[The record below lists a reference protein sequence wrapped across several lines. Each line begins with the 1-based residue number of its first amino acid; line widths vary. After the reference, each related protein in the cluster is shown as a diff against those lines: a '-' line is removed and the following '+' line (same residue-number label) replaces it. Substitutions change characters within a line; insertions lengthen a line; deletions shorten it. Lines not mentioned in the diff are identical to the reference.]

1 MQVLESTMNN
11 KTFNFYCDESCHLE
25 NDHHSYMIIGY
36 VSCAV
41 NQVKLHSANIRQL
54 KSKYHVFYEVKWS
67 GLSKSAYPLYNDLID
82 YFFATDLQYRAIVI
96 DKTQLK
102 HEDYNQNHD
111 DFYYKMYYQ
120 LLNKKLIPEYNYNIY
135 LDIKDTRSAK
145 KVNGLKSFLN
155 KHYISVRNLQNIR
168 SHESEI
174 MQLTDIITGALS
186 YHLRGLNSVIAK
198 NKIIEKI
205 QQNSK
210 LPMDHTTPLYKEKFN
225 LFFIEL
231 K

>member
-1 MQVLESTMNN
+1 MS

-25 NDHHSYMIIGY
+25 NDKMPFMLIGY
-36 VSCAV
+36 VSCAY
-41 NQVKLHSANIRQL
+41 NQVKLHSDNIRQL
-54 KSKYHVFYEVKWS
+54 KAKHNVFYETKWS

-96 DKTQLK
+96 DKTQLN
-102 HEDYNQNHD
+102 HEAFQQNHD
-111 DFYYKMYYQ
+111 DFYYKMYFQ
-120 LLNKKLIPEYNYNIY
+120 LLSKKLYPECNYNIY

-145 KVNGLKSFLN
+145 KVNGLKKFLN
-155 KHYISVRNLQNIR
+155 ANYVTVRNLQNIR
-168 SHESEI
+168 SHESEL

-186 YHLRGLNSVIAK
+186 YHLRGLNKVIAK

-205 QQNSK
+205 QQHSN
-210 LPMDHTTPLYKEKFN
+210 HPLNHSTDKNQPKFN
-225 LFFIEL
+225 LFFIDL

>member
-1 MQVLESTMNN
+1 MN

-25 NDHHSYMIIGY
+25 NDHHPYMLIGY
-36 VSCAV
+36 VSCAY
-41 NQVKLHSANIRQL
+41 NQVRIHSQNIRLL
-54 KSKYHVFYEVKWS
+54 KAKHHVFYETKWS

-96 DKTQLK
+96 KKCQLK
-102 HEDYNQNHD
+102 HEEFSQSHD

-120 LLNKKLIPEYNYNIY
+120 LLNKKIEHDNNYNIY

-145 KVNGLKSFLN
+145 KVNGLKNFLN
-155 KHYISVRNLQNIR
+155 SHFISVRNLQNIR
-168 SHESEI
+168 SNESEL

-186 YHLRGLNSVIAK
+186 YHLRELNTVIAK
-198 NKIIEKI
+198 RRIIEKI
-205 QQNSK
+205 QQHSK
-210 LPMDHTTPLYKEKFN
+210 VPLTQSTSKDSQKFN
-225 LFFIEL
+225 LFFIDL

>member
-1 MQVLESTMNN
+1 MIQ

-25 NDHHSYMIIGY
+25 NDKQPFMLIGY
-36 VSCAV
+36 VSCAI
-41 NQVKLHSANIRQL
+41 NQVKLHTKNIRQL
-54 KSKYHVFYEVKWS
+54 KEQHHVFYETKWS

-96 DKTQLK
+96 DKSKIK
-102 HEDYNQNHD
+102 HEEFHQSHD

-120 LLNKKLIPEYNYNIY
+120 LLNKKLVPEHNFNIY

-155 KHYISVRNLQNIR
+155 NNYITVRSLQNIR
-168 SHESEI
+168 SHESEL

-186 YHLRGLNSVIAK
+186 YHLRGLNTVIAK
-198 NKIIEKI
+198 NRIIEKI
-205 QQNSK
+205 EQHCKHPLTKSTSQEQQ
-210 LPMDHTTPLYKEKFN
+210 KFN
-225 LFFIEL
+225 LFFIDL